1 MKAIYYTRFGG
12 PDVLQYGEL
21 SEPRLGESEVKIQIA
36 YAGVNPIDWK
46 LRTGAMKA
54 FFPYSF
60 PVIPGWDVA
69 GRVAA
74 VGSKVTGFAV
84 GDAVMSY
91 CRKQTLQWGTYA
103 EYVCVEAA
111 HVTAVPDGMD
121 MVFAGA
127 LPLVGL
133 TAWQSVV
140 EAGQVKAGQTAVILA
155 AAGGVGVVAVP
166 LARHL
171 GARVLAAC
179 GPDNAD
185 FVRAL
190 GADEIIDY
198 RTEPTAEAIARLA
211 PDGADMILDAVG
223 GAQLEMLYDQVKPG
237 GVLVGLNDAPD
248 EARCAARGIRGV
260 RLFSSPDGTALAQLA
275 ALYAD
280 GTLPV
285 FPTEVMP
292 LRQAAQAHKRSAAGH
307 VRGKIVLAI
316 DV

>member
-12 PDVLQYGEL
+12 ADVLQYGEL
-21 SEPRLGESEVKIQIA
+21 SEPRLGETEIKIQIS

-74 VGSKVTGFAV
+74 VGSKASGFSV
-84 GDAVMSY
+84 GQSVMAY
-91 CRKQTLQWGTYA
+91 CRKATLQWGTYA
-103 EYVCVEAA
+103 EYVCVDAGNVA
-111 HVTAVPDGMD
+111 PVPDGMD

-127 LPLVGL
+127 LPLAGL

-140 EAGQVKAGQTAVILA
+140 EAGQVEQGQTAVILA
-155 AAGGVGVVAVP
+155 AAGGVGVIAVP
-166 LARHL
+166 LAKHL
-171 GARVLAAC
+171 GARVIASC

-185 FVRAL
+185 FVRTL
-190 GADEIIDY
+190 GAAQIIDY
-198 RTEPTAEAIARLA
+198 RAEPTAQAIARLA
-211 PDGADMILDAVG
+211 PDGVDMILDAVG
-223 GAQLEMLYDQVKPG
+223 GAQMASLYDQVKPG

-248 EARCAARGIRGV
+248 EETCRARGIRGV
-260 RLFSSPDGTALAQLA
+260 RLFSSPDGKALAQLA
-275 ALYAD
+275 ALYAN
-280 GTLPV
+280 GALPV

-292 LRQAAQAHKRSAAGH
+292 LKQAARAHEISAAGH
-307 VRGKIVLAI
+307 VRGKIVLSI
-316 DV
+316 DE